1 MPERRQDSKSSCSV
15 TEAQL
20 CGPAPF
26 SLAIKASINF
36 TITGL
41 QATVTSTTNWP
52 NVNDS
57 SIPFVAVGTQ
67 ENVPDVFG
75 QLDVWFSRLAGPDST
90 ACYREKYSAIVP
102 NAQTLSDNVLP
113 ATMAQIYPEDRGTN
127 YAVLPGFEVAD
138 RSGLFGVR
146 LRRFAPGALEAL

>member
-20 CGPAPF
+20 CGPGLF
-26 SLAIKASINF
+26 WLAIKASINF
-36 TITGL
+36 TVTGL
-41 QATVTSTTNWP
+41 QATVTSTTNWL

-75 QLDVWFSRLAGPDST
+75 QLDVWFSRLAGPIAQPVIQKIQRNST
-90 ACYREKYSAIVP
+90 ERS
-102 NAQTLSDNVLP
+102 NTLGQRVTCNDGSDL
-113 ATMAQIYPEDRGTN
+113 
-127 YAVLPGFEVAD
+127 
-138 RSGLFGVR
+138 S
-146 LRRFAPGALEAL
+146 